1 MTRSIDELLVYHQV
15 NPCIFADAPENLP
28 VVIFLGGERL
38 PEVVFCP
45 GTQHNGPAIILH
57 VEPSVVNISVINAK
71 PQLLPVNFKEY
82 ILQEIAFAPELL
94 TCDSKL
100 SILSNK
106 EIVS

>member
-1 MTRSIDELLVYHQV
+1 M
-15 NPCIFADAPENLP
+15 
-28 VVIFLGGERL
+28 
-38 PEVVFCP
+38 FCP
-45 GTQHNGPAIILH
+45 GKQHNGPAIILH

-71 PQLLPVNFKEY
+71 LQLLPVNFKEY

-100 SILSNK
+100 SILSNT

>member
-1 MTRSIDELLVYHQV
+1 M
-15 NPCIFADAPENLP
+15 
-28 VVIFLGGERL
+28 
-38 PEVVFCP
+38 FCP
-45 GTQHNGPAIILH
+45 GKQHNGPAIILH

-71 PQLLPVNFKEY
+71 LQLLPVNFKEY
-82 ILQEIAFAPELL
+82 ILQEIAFALELL

>member
-1 MTRSIDELLVYHQV
+1 M
-15 NPCIFADAPENLP
+15 
-28 VVIFLGGERL
+28 
-38 PEVVFCP
+38 FCP

-57 VEPSVVNISVINAK
+57 VEPSVVNISAK

>member
-1 MTRSIDELLVYHQV
+1 M
-15 NPCIFADAPENLP
+15 
-28 VVIFLGGERL
+28 
-38 PEVVFCP
+38 FCP

-71 PQLLPVNFKEY
+71 LQLLPVNFKEY

-106 EIVS
+106 EIVLILLCLP

>member
-1 MTRSIDELLVYHQV
+1 M
-15 NPCIFADAPENLP
+15 
-28 VVIFLGGERL
+28 
-38 PEVVFCP
+38 
-45 GTQHNGPAIILH
+45 
-57 VEPSVVNISVINAK
+57 EPSVVNISAK

>member
-1 MTRSIDELLVYHQV
+1 MFR
-15 NPCIFADAPENLP
+15 
-28 VVIFLGGERL
+28 
-38 PEVVFCP
+38 P
-45 GTQHNGPAIILH
+45 GTQHNGPAIILL

-71 PQLLPVNFKEY
+71 PQLLPVNFEEY

>member
-1 MTRSIDELLVYHQV
+1 M
-15 NPCIFADAPENLP
+15 
-28 VVIFLGGERL
+28 
-38 PEVVFCP
+38 FCP

-57 VEPSVVNISVINAK
+57 VEPLAVNISVINAK

-100 SILSNK
+100 SILSSK

>member
-1 MTRSIDELLVYHQV
+1 MTRSIVELLVYHQV
-15 NPCIFADAPENLP
+15 NPCILADAPENLP

-57 VEPSVVNISVINAK
+57 VEPSVVNISAK

>member
-1 MTRSIDELLVYHQV
+1 M
-15 NPCIFADAPENLP
+15 
-28 VVIFLGGERL
+28 
-38 PEVVFCP
+38 FCP

-71 PQLLPVNFKEY
+71 PQLLPVSFKEY

-100 SILSNK
+100 SVLSNK